1 MSVNVF
7 KTITSATKFVD
18 FCKNLGIVGSLSDS
32 DLETLY
38 SYADGVGYDLVLV
51 DRFSCYVG
59 RFSLSGLLFSFLDSE
74 SLKDLALEIGLSED
88 LIDEVKDNDE
98 LIDLI
103 EKRVTDKIDKKD
115 FTDIV
120 DSFLPADQYVIPLLS
135 DDCDYCF
142 LVMNDCIFE

>member
-38 SYADGVGYDLVLV
+38 SYADEVGYDLILV
-51 DRFSCYVG
+51 DRFSRYVG
-59 RFSLSGLLFSFLDSE
+59 RFSLSGLLFSFLDSD
-74 SLKDLALEIGLSED
+74 SLGDLAFEIGLPDDLVED
-88 LIDEVKDNDE
+88 TNDDE

-115 FTDIV
+115 FADIV
-120 DSFLPADQYVIPLLS
+120 DSFLPAAQYVTPLLS

>member
-1 MSVNVF
+1 MSINVF

-38 SYADGVGYDLVLV
+38 SYADGVGYDLILV
-51 DRFSCYVG
+51 DSFSRYVG

-88 LIDEVKDNDE
+88 LIDKVKDDDE
-98 LIDLI
+98 LNDII
-103 EKRVTDKIDKKD
+103 EKRVIDKIGKEN
-115 FTDIV
+115 FANIV
-120 DSFLPADQYVIPLLS
+120 DSFLPADQYITPMLS
-135 DDCDYCF
+135 DDSGCCF
-142 LVMNDCIFE
+142 LVMNDSVFE

>member
-7 KTITSATKFVD
+7 RTITNATQFAD

-38 SYADGVGYDLVLV
+38 SYADGVGYDLILV
-51 DRFSCYVG
+51 DRFSRYVG
-59 RFSLSGLLFSFLDSE
+59 RFSLSGLLFSFLDSD
-74 SLKDLALEIGLSED
+74 SLGDLAFEIGLPDDLVED
-88 LIDEVKDNDE
+88 ANDDE

-115 FTDIV
+115 FANIV
-120 DSFLPADQYVIPLLS
+120 DSFLPAAQYITPMLS
-135 DDCDYCF
+135 DDYGYCF

>member
-7 KTITSATKFVD
+7 RTITSATKFVD

-32 DLETLY
+32 DLETLD
-38 SYADGVGYDLVLV
+38 SYADGVGYDLILV
-51 DRFSCYVG
+51 DRFSRYVG
-59 RFSLSGLLFSFLDSE
+59 RFSLSGLLFFFLDSD
-74 SLKDLALEIGLSED
+74 SLGDLAFEIGLPDDLVED
-88 LIDEVKDNDE
+88 ANDDE

-115 FTDIV
+115 FADIV
-120 DSFLPADQYVIPLLS
+120 DSFLPSAQYITPMLS
-135 DDCDYCF
+135 DDYGYCF